1 MTCTGVTSFGYAV
14 ARFFGS
20 TAAAGTEHAQ
30 QRRPSSSSSRQR
42 HRNGSNSNAPG
53 SKGQLPLTTQS
64 IQLLECGTVQRT
76 SSDTLSETSESSS
89 SSSRV
94 TDYLDKSEYD
104 FVLQDDLFIAR
115 VDKSLVLARTA
126 ALTVAAVCNR
136 VVQAVTAAVHSV
148 FSVLNRSTTALQSS
162 NSNSSDSSSARPSE
176 MRLV

>member
-1 MTCTGVTSFGYAV
+1 MLCAGVTSFGYAV

-20 TAAAGTEHAQ
+20 TATATTEQAQ
-30 QRRPSSSSSRQR
+30 QRRQSSSSSKQQ
-42 HRNGSNSNAPG
+42 HHNS
-53 SKGQLPLTTQS
+53 QLSLTTQS

-76 SSDTLSETSESSS
+76 SSGTSSEISSSSS

-94 TDYLDKSEYD
+94 TDYLDRSDDD
-104 FVLQDDLFIAR
+104 FILQDDLFIAR

-136 VVQAVTAAVHSV
+136 VAQAVTAAAYSV
-148 FSVLNRSTTALQSS
+148 FSTLSCSIVLRSNGSS
-162 NSNSSDSSSARPSE
+162 GSSSAQASE